1 MNNLNFTPEQ
11 IDLVLKA
18 LADLPYDRAMAEGF
32 RNDAKCFIADSL
44 AAGLTGRSRED
55 FLRSHPKVGA
65 MCRQLEDECTI
76 LRGKLIEYRNSLPK
90 PEACD
95 SEPHARAI

>member
-1 MNNLNFTPEQ
+1 
-11 IDLVLKA
+11 
-18 LADLPYDRAMAEGF
+18 
-32 RNDAKCFIADSL
+32 
-44 AAGLTGRSRED
+44 
-55 FLRSHPKVGA
+55 
-65 MCRQLEDECTI
+65 LEDECTI